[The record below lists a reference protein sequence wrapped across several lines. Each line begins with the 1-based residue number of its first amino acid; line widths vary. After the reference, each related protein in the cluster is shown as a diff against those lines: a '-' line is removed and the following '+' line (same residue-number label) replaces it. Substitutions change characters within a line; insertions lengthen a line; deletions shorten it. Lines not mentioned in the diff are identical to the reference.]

1 MRFIHN
7 WVGTGRRPGA
17 AKTAAFTLI
26 ELLVVIAVIAILAAL
41 LLPALATAREKGRRA
56 ACMSNLRQIALGV
69 SAYSYDNNGVIPRSD
84 TDSVGSE
91 PAPEVTRV
99 TCSTEFSSAQ
109 FTYLGMKPYVAGG
122 PIYADASGFPA
133 NPTIPAVRGV
143 WVCPSNPTH
152 CPPHEK
158 YEWGLYDYMTSWYS
172 YFGRFDLWST
182 NATSHPDLVTR
193 NTLESK
199 RILAADMLW
208 LWWNEYWGYNHG
220 RNGPAYHAAFMW
232 SGVGGIDSNITA
244 PACVG
249 LNQAYGDGHVRWF
262 KLRPLSQMAWGGTAM
277 NGVVYF
283 VPPD

>member
-1 MRFIHN
+1 MPARQGMDSCTSRRLTKMRFAH
-7 WVGTGRRPGA
+7 VLKGTGRRRWA
-17 AKTAAFTLI
+17 AKSAAFTLI
-26 ELLVVIAVIAILAAL
+26 ELLVAIAIIAILAAL
-41 LLPALATAREKGRRA
+41 LLPALASARERGRRA

-69 SAYSYDNNGVIPRSD
+69 SAYSYDNNGVIPRSN
-84 TDSVGSE
+84 TDGAGIE
-91 PAPEVTRV
+91 PAPEVTHV
-99 TCSTEFSSAQ
+99 TCSTAFSSAQ

-133 NPTIPAVRGV
+133 NPTTPAVRGV
-143 WVCPSNPTH
+143 WVCPSNPIH

-208 LWWNEYWGYNHG
+208 LWWNQYL
-220 RNGPAYHAAFMW
+220 
-232 SGVGGIDSNITA
+232 
-244 PACVG
+244 G
-249 LNQAYGDGHVRWF
+249 L
-262 KLRPLSQMAWGGTAM
+262 
-277 NGVVYF
+277 
-283 VPPD
+283 